1 MGNYVFKL
9 PDLGEGTVEAEV
21 LEWLVQPGDAVR
33 EGDAIANLMTDK
45 ANVEVPAP
53 VDGVVLRTAGQPGD
67 LIAVGAEL
75 AVFETEAPPALAA
88 QAPAALPCA
97 SEARVQEPAPAATQ
111 ELPSP
116 SNQEL
121 APIREPEEKAT
132 PGKRSKVLTS
142 PAIRRRATEA
152 GVNLAEVAG
161 SGPQGRI
168 LRSDFD
174 AYLAGR
180 QAPPSFS
187 AQQPAPLAAKSGL
200 PAETEE
206 IKVVGVRRAI
216 AKRMAQSKREIPHFT
231 YVEEVDVTE
240 LDALRRHWGDASNLG
255 GRFSLLP
262 FVCAAVIQAAAEFPQ
277 CNATYDAES
286 GVMRRHRGVHL
297 GVATQT
303 AQGLKVPVVRNAHQ
317 LAFRELAAAIAEA
330 AQAARDGQL
339 PPQRLAGS
347 SITVSSLGKLGG
359 VVSTPIINH
368 PEVAVIG
375 VNKAMQRPAVVNGQ
389 VVVRLLMNLSSSFD
403 HRFIDGHEAAAMIQA
418 VKTSLEHPALLF
430 A

>member
-1 MGNYVFKL
+1 MRDYVFRL

-21 LEWLVQPGDAVR
+21 VEWLVQPGDAVR

-67 LIAVGAEL
+67 LIPVGAEL
-75 AVFETEAPPALAA
+75 AVFATEVPLAA
-88 QAPAALPCA
+88 THEVPSPTNQAP
-97 SEARVQEPAPAATQ
+97 V
-111 ELPSP
+111 
-116 SNQEL
+116 
-121 APIREPEEKAT
+121 PIRELGRQAT
-132 PGKRSKVLTS
+132 PARRSKVLTS
-142 PAIRRRATEA
+142 PAIRRRAAEA

-168 LRSDFD
+168 LHSDFD
-174 AYLAGR
+174 SHLAGR
-180 QAPPSFS
+180 QAPSSSS
-187 AQQPAPLAAKSGL
+187 AQQPVPMAAEIGL
-200 PAETEE
+200 PAEPAETEE
-206 IKVVGVRRAI
+206 IKVIGVRRAI
-216 AKRMAQSKREIPHFT
+216 AKRMVQSKREIPHFT

-240 LDALRRHWGDASNLG
+240 LDALRRHWGEASTS
-255 GRFSLLP
+255 GRPLSLLP
-262 FVCAAVIQAAAEFPQ
+262 FVCEAVIQAAAEFPQ
-277 CNATYDAES
+277 CNATFDAES
-286 GVMRRHRGVHL
+286 GVIRRHRGVHL

-317 LAFRELAAAIAEA
+317 LAFRELTAAIAEA
-330 AQAARDGQL
+330 AQGARDGRL

-347 SITVSSLGKLGG
+347 SVTVSSLGKLGG

-375 VNKAMQRPAVVNGQ
+375 VNKAMQRPVVVDGQ

-403 HRFIDGHEAAAMIQA
+403 HRFIDGQDAAAMIQA
-418 VKTSLEHPALLF
+418 VKASLEHPATLF

>member
-1 MGNYVFKL
+1 M
-9 PDLGEGTVEAEV
+9 EAEV
-21 LEWLVQPGDAVR
+21 VEWLVQPGDAVR

-67 LIAVGAEL
+67 LIPVGAEL
-75 AVFETEAPPALAA
+75 AVFATEVPLAA
-88 QAPAALPCA
+88 THEVPSPTNQAP
-97 SEARVQEPAPAATQ
+97 V
-111 ELPSP
+111 
-116 SNQEL
+116 
-121 APIREPEEKAT
+121 PIRELGRQTT
-132 PGKRSKVLTS
+132 PARRSKVLTS
-142 PAIRRRATEA
+142 PAIRRRAAEA

-168 LRSDFD
+168 LHSDFD
-174 AYLAGR
+174 SHLAGR
-180 QAPPSFS
+180 QALSSSS
-187 AQQPAPLAAKSGL
+187 AQQSAPMAVEIGLPAE

-206 IKVVGVRRAI
+206 IKVIGVRRAI
-216 AKRMAQSKREIPHFT
+216 AKRMVQSKREIPHFT

-240 LDALRRHWGDASNLG
+240 LDALRRHWGEASTS
-255 GRFSLLP
+255 GRPLSLLP

-277 CNATYDAES
+277 CNATFDAES
-286 GVMRRHRGVHL
+286 GVIRRHRGVHL

-317 LAFRELAAAIAEA
+317 LSFRELTAAIAEA

-339 PPQRLAGS
+339 PPQRLTGS

-375 VNKAMQRPAVVNGQ
+375 VNKAMQRPVVVDGQ

-403 HRFIDGHEAAAMIQA
+403 HRFIDGQDAAAMIQA
-418 VKTSLEHPALLF
+418 VKASLEHPATLF

>member
-67 LIAVGAEL
+67 LLAVGAEL
-75 AVFETEAPPALAA
+75 AVFATEAP
-88 QAPAALPCA
+88 
-97 SEARVQEPAPAATQ
+97 PAATQ

-116 SNQEL
+116 SNQEQ
-121 APIREPEEKAT
+121 APIREPKEKAA
-132 PGKRSKVLTS
+132 PGKQPKVLTS
-142 PAIRRRATEA
+142 PAIRRRAAEA

-174 AYLAGR
+174 AHLAGR
-180 QAPPSFS
+180 QAPP
-187 AQQPAPLAAKSGL
+187 AAKIGL

-206 IKVVGVRRAI
+206 IKVIGVRRTI

-240 LDALRRHWGDASNLG
+240 LDALRRHWGEASNRGDRL
-255 GRFSLLP
+255 SLLP

-317 LAFRELAAAIAEA
+317 LSFRELTAAIAEA

-339 PPQRLAGS
+339 PPQRLTGS

-389 VVVRLLMNLSSSFD
+389 VAVRLLMNLSSSFD
-403 HRFIDGHEAAAMIQA
+403 HRFIDGQEAAAMIQA
-418 VKTSLEHPALLF
+418 VKASLQHPATLF

>member
-1 MGNYVFKL
+1 MRDYIFRL

-21 LEWLVQPGDAVR
+21 VEWLVQPGDAVR

-67 LIAVGAEL
+67 LIPVGAEL
-75 AVFETEAPPALAA
+75 AVFATEVPLAA
-88 QAPAALPCA
+88 TREMPSPTNQAP
-97 SEARVQEPAPAATQ
+97 V
-111 ELPSP
+111 
-116 SNQEL
+116 
-121 APIREPEEKAT
+121 PIRELGRQAT
-132 PGKRSKVLTS
+132 PARRSKVLTS
-142 PAIRRRATEA
+142 PAIRRRAAEA

-168 LRSDFD
+168 LHSDFD
-174 AYLAGR
+174 SHLAGR
-180 QAPPSFS
+180 QAPSSSS
-187 AQQPAPLAAKSGL
+187 APQPAPMAAEIGL
-200 PAETEE
+200 PAEPAETEE
-206 IKVVGVRRAI
+206 IKVIGVRRAI
-216 AKRMAQSKREIPHFT
+216 AKRMVQSKQEIPHFT

-240 LDALRRHWGDASNLG
+240 LDALRRHWGEASTS
-255 GRFSLLP
+255 GRPLSLLP

-277 CNATYDAES
+277 CNATFDAES
-286 GVMRRHRGVHL
+286 GVIRRHHGVHL

-330 AQAARDGQL
+330 AQGARDGRL

-347 SITVSSLGKLGG
+347 SVTVSSLGKLGG

-375 VNKAMQRPAVVNGQ
+375 VNKAMQRPVVVDGQ
-389 VVVRLLMNLSSSFD
+389 VVVRMLMNLSSSFD
-403 HRFIDGHEAAAMIQA
+403 HRFIDGQDAAAMIQA
-418 VKTSLEHPALLF
+418 VKASLEHPATLF

>member
-21 LEWLVQPGDAVR
+21 LEWLVQPGEAVR

-75 AVFETEAPPALAA
+75 AVFATEAP
-88 QAPAALPCA
+88 
-97 SEARVQEPAPAATQ
+97 PAATQ

-116 SNQEL
+116 SNQEQ
-121 APIREPEEKAT
+121 APVREPKEKAA
-132 PGKRSKVLTS
+132 PGKQPKVLTS
-142 PAIRRRATEA
+142 PAIRRRAAEA

-174 AYLAGR
+174 AHLAGR
-180 QAPPSFS
+180 QAPP
-187 AQQPAPLAAKSGL
+187 AAKIGL

-206 IKVVGVRRAI
+206 IKVIGVRRAI

-240 LDALRRHWGDASNLG
+240 LDALRRHWGEASNRGDRL
-255 GRFSLLP
+255 SLLP

-317 LAFRELAAAIAEA
+317 LSFRELTAAIAEA

-339 PPQRLAGS
+339 PPQRLTGS

-389 VVVRLLMNLSSSFD
+389 VAVRLLMNLSSSFD
-403 HRFIDGHEAAAMIQA
+403 HRFIDGQEAAAMIQA
-418 VKTSLEHPALLF
+418 VKASLQHPATLF

>member
-1 MGNYVFKL
+1 MRDYIFRL

-21 LEWLVQPGDAVR
+21 VEWLVQPGDAVR

-67 LIAVGAEL
+67 LIPVGAEL
-75 AVFETEAPPALAA
+75 AVFATEVPLAA
-88 QAPAALPCA
+88 THEVPSPTNQAP
-97 SEARVQEPAPAATQ
+97 V
-111 ELPSP
+111 
-116 SNQEL
+116 
-121 APIREPEEKAT
+121 PIRELGRQAT
-132 PGKRSKVLTS
+132 PARQSKVLTS
-142 PAIRRRATEA
+142 PAIRRRAAEA

-168 LRSDFD
+168 LHSDFD
-174 AYLAGR
+174 SHLAGR
-180 QAPPSFS
+180 QAPSSSS
-187 AQQPAPLAAKSGL
+187 AQHPMPMAAEIGLPAE

-206 IKVVGVRRAI
+206 IKVIGVRRAI
-216 AKRMAQSKREIPHFT
+216 AKRMVQSKREIPHFT

-240 LDALRRHWGDASNLG
+240 LDALRRHWGEASTS
-255 GRFSLLP
+255 GRPLSLLP

-277 CNATYDAES
+277 CNATFDAES
-286 GVMRRHRGVHL
+286 GVIRHHRGVHL

-330 AQAARDGQL
+330 AQGARDGRL

-347 SITVSSLGKLGG
+347 SVTVSSLGKLGG

-375 VNKAMQRPAVVNGQ
+375 VNKAMQRPVVVDGQ

-403 HRFIDGHEAAAMIQA
+403 HRFIDGQDAAAMIQA
-418 VKTSLEHPALLF
+418 VKASLEHPATLF